1 MNFIILYSSRG
12 TTMQAVMEAVD
23 DGSLTMECL
32 GLVSDK
38 EDRECVAKANKAG
51 WPVAIVEKIDGEQRE
66 DYDKRIDQAC
76 KDLGADNH
84 TLIAAL
90 GWMFILSPWFVTAW
104 ANRIINVHPAL
115 LPKHPGGHAIKDTIE
130 SGDEE
135 GGMSIHIIDEGVDTG
150 PILVQKKC
158 TIEEGETEDSLK
170 QKIQALEK
178 EEYPKLLQ
186 SIESGAVT
194 L

>member
-1 MNFIILYSSRG
+1 
-12 TTMQAVMEAVD
+12 
-23 DGSLTMECL
+23 
-32 GLVSDK
+32 
-38 EDRECVAKANKAG
+38 
-51 WPVAIVEKIDGEQRE
+51 
-66 DYDKRIDQAC
+66 
-76 KDLGADNH
+76 
-84 TLIAAL
+84 
-90 GWMFILSPWFVTAW
+90 
-104 ANRIINVHPAL
+104 
-115 LPKHPGGHAIKDTIE
+115 GGHAIKDTIE

>member
-1 MNFIILYSSRG
+1 MNFIILSSSRG

-38 EDRECVAKANKAG
+38 EDRGCTEKAKAAG
-51 WPVAIVEKIDGEQRE
+51 LPVVIVPKESGEERE
-66 DYDKRIDQAC
+66 TYDKKVDAAC
-76 KDLGADNH
+76 KELGSDDS